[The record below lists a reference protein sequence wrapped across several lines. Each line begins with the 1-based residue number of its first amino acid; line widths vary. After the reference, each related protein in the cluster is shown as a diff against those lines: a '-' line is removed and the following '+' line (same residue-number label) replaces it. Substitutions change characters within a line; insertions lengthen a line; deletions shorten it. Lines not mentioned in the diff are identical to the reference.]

1 MVRREK
7 LTDIDRDQ
15 IAVLVS
21 RGFGVREI
29 GRALD
34 REHSTI
40 LREIKRNRFGQN
52 YVAIHAQHLAED
64 RKSNAGKR
72 HPLKDSQTYT
82 YTLEKLRQ
90 GWSPEQIA
98 GRLEF
103 DWGRKIIC
111 HETIYQF
118 IYKKALKEDRL
129 WEYLPRKQ
137 KRRRKKYG
145 RKSQRV
151 RIPDRVSIHERPEE
165 INNRT
170 EIGHWEG
177 DTVEGKGHVDGIHT
191 EVERVSRYF
200 MAKKVLNIT
209 GEETIAVQMEL
220 FETLPTKVRR
230 STTLDNGRENHL
242 HKRLEKLGMKTYF
255 ADPYTSWQRGTNEN
269 TNGLLRRYLPKKT
282 SFKNLSQEELDDIVQ
297 EINNRPRK
305 VLQYKTPLEILS
317 GAIQPRM

>member
-7 LTDIDRDQ
+7 LTDIERDQ
-15 IAVLVS
+15 IAILVS
-21 RGFGVREI
+21 RRIGVRDI
-29 GRALD
+29 GRQLN

-52 YVAIHAQHLAED
+52 YVAIHAQHLAKK

-72 HPLKDSQTYT
+72 HPLKDSQIYT

-98 GRLEF
+98 GRLELE
-103 DWGRKIIC
+103 WGEKIIC

-137 KRRRKKYG
+137 KHRRKKYG
-145 RKSQRV
+145 RKTQRV
-151 RIPDRVSIHERPEE
+151 RIPDRVSIHKRPEE

-177 DTVEGKGHVDGIHT
+177 DTVEGKGHIDGIHT
-191 EVERVSRYF
+191 EVERVSRCF
-200 MAKKVLNIT
+200 MAKKV
-209 GEETIAVQMEL
+209 ETITSKETVTVQMEL
-220 FETLPTKVRR
+220 FEALPPELRK
-230 STTLDNGRENHL
+230 STTLDNGRENHM
-242 HKRLEKLGMKTYF
+242 HKQLEQLNMKTYF
-255 ADPYTSWQRGTNEN
+255 ADPYSSWQRGTNEN

-282 SFKNLSQEELDDIVQ
+282 SFKNLSQEELDDIVR